1 MRFDLVDL
9 SLFVA
14 VADTRSITG
23 GAAQANLALPSASE
37 RIKRLETALG
47 APLVERR
54 RRGVVLTA
62 AGESLLGHAR
72 VVLHQ
77 VDAMRGDIAA
87 FARGMKAHV
96 RLLANTSSAMEYL
109 PAALAPFLVA
119 HPDFSVD
126 IDEMESVDVLRTI
139 ASGAAD
145 IGVASDA
152 ALPPGLDSV
161 TFCEDRLV
169 LIVPSRDELAGRKQ
183 VSFTEV
189 AGRKFVGLASGALQN
204 HIGAQAARLGIRPQ
218 LRVRVKGF
226 DAVCRMVENGVGAA
240 IVPEIAARRNAQAMK
255 IRIVRMSDAWTHRRL
270 AVCVR
275 DRKTLAR
282 PVRQLFDH
290 LRQVA
295 RV

>member
-14 VADTRSITG
+14 VADARSITG
-23 GAAQANLALPSASE
+23 GAAQANLALASASE
-37 RIKRLETALG
+37 RIKRLEMVLG
-47 APLVERR
+47 APLIERR

-87 FARGMKAHV
+87 FARGQKAHV
-96 RLLANTSSAMEYL
+96 RLLANTSSAMEHL
-109 PAALAPFLVA
+109 PTALAPFLVA
-119 HPDFSVD
+119 YPDFSID
-126 IDEMESVDVLRTI
+126 IDEMESVDILQAV
-139 ASGAAD
+139 ASGMAD

-152 ALPPGLDSV
+152 GLPPGLDSF
-161 TFCEDRLV
+161 TFCDDRLV
-169 LIVPSRDELAGRKQ
+169 LIVPSRDEIAGRRQ
-183 VSFTEV
+183 VAFAEV

-204 HIGAQAARLGIRPQ
+204 HIAAQSGRLGIRPQ

-226 DAVCRMVENGVGAA
+226 DAVCRMVESGVGVA
-240 IVPEIAARRNAQAMK
+240 IIPEVAARRGAQTMK
-255 IRIVRMSDAWTHRRL
+255 IKIVRMSDAWTLRRM

-295 RV
+295 MA

>member
-14 VADTRSITG
+14 VADMRSITG

-77 VDAMRGDIAA
+77 VDSMRGDIAA
-87 FARGMKAHV
+87 FARGQKAHV

-109 PAALAPFLVA
+109 PAALAPFLVE
-119 HPDFSVD
+119 HPDFSID

-152 ALPPGLDSV
+152 ALPPGLDSF

-169 LIVPSRDELAGRKQ
+169 LIVPARDELAGRRQ
-183 VSFTEV
+183 VNFADV

-226 DAVCRMVENGVGAA
+226 DVVCRMVESGVGAA
-240 IVPEIAARRNAQAMK
+240 IIPEIAARRSAQAMK
-255 IRIVRMSDAWTHRRL
+255 IKIVRMSDAWTRRRL

-290 LRQVA
+290 LRQAA